1 MPSAAGST
9 VTDGASTGSAL
20 GLGVPVAA
28 ASSTVDTGD
37 GHREGHV
44 CRGDLVRA
52 PWGTPVQVQRQ
63 RHQPEPVVDPV
74 APGQRVD
81 LAVQRHRRG
90 GERVPQSGR
99 ALHHGGGG
107 RPDRQRAVRLPPD
120 GDGAV
125 GEGQSGDVRAR
136 IQPSGEPA
144 PGAVL
149 EPAAEQVTCHV
160 AVDRDQG
167 RRSVRRAGVA
177 ADGHR
182 LVDHRRD
189 GRGLPVDR
197 GEHGRR
203 VGLGRRRGHGEAQV
217 GADPQVGLVDLRALP
232 GGAEPEPERRRR
244 DRGRDQHHGR
254 ARVRTPGRLLD
265 RQRQHQARRAKG
277 QPGGGAQQ
285 HRHQPHHDQG
295 AGDHADHRR
304 EGERDV
310 HAVGGR
316 GRLAAQLPPG
326 QRRPPPRPQ
335 PSGSSRRRCGPSPSG
350 AGWPRTWCSCR
361 RRSAPAPERAP
372 GCSRARSAPA
382 RR

>member
-9 VTDGASTGSAL
+9 VTDGSSTGSCPGAGRASRRRL
-20 GLGVPVAA
+20 RPTPGRVTVRATSAA
-28 ASSTVDTGD
+28 AISSAPRGRRPSRCSASATSRSPSSTGSLQVSGWTWPSSGTGAAVS
-37 GHREGHV
+37 V
-44 CRGDLVRA
+44 CRK
-52 PWGTPVQVQRQ
+52 
-63 RHQPEPVVDPV
+63 PV
-74 APGQRVD
+74 APSTTAVAVAVIGSAPAVCPWRVM
-81 LAVQRHRRG
+81 APSARASPVTAGPGSSSRG
-90 GERVPQSGR
+90 E
-99 ALHHGGGG
+99 A
-107 RPDRQRAVRLPPD
+107 
-120 GDGAV
+120 
-125 GEGQSGDVRAR
+125 
-136 IQPSGEPA
+136 A

-167 RRSVRRAGVA
+167 RRRVRRTDVA

-182 LVDHRRD
+182 PVDDRRD

-203 VGLGRRRGHGEAQV
+203 VGLGRRRGYGEAQV
-217 GADPQVGLVDLRALP
+217 GADAQVGLVDLRALP
-232 GGAEPEPERRRR
+232 GRAEPEPERRRR

-254 ARVRTPGRLLD
+254 ARVRTPGRLLG
-265 RQRQHQARRAKG
+265 RQRQHQARRAEG

-295 AGDHADHRR
+295 GGDQADHRR

-310 HAVGGR
+310 PAVGGR

-326 QRRPPPRPQ
+326 EDDHRHGRRHQ
-335 PSGSSRRRCGPSPSG
+335 GPVGAGRGPAPSG

-361 RRSAPAPERAP
+361 RRSAPAPGRAP